1 LAGSTGR
8 RTPWIVLAA
17 VVLVLTGVG
26 AIVYGPFLP
35 VPGWM
40 SIRLLLPVLGAPPVA
55 LVALGLLSIAAG
67 GGVFGVRTW
76 GRVLGVVSTIVSLG
90 YAAWRSLQGA
100 PPEASLQDLLAALLA
115 GAWLGTALSL
125 VVLFVLLRR
134 WPRSE
139 RARADSYQRG

>member
-1 LAGSTGR
+1 MAGSIGR
-8 RTPWIVLAA
+8 RTRWIVLAA
-17 VVLVLTGVG
+17 TILLYSGAE

-40 SIRLLLPVLGAPPVA
+40 SACLSVPVLGAPPVA
-55 LVALGLLSIAAG
+55 LVALGMLFIAAG

-76 GRVLGVVSTIVSLG
+76 GRVLGVVTTLVGLG

-100 PPEASLQDLLAALLA
+100 PPDATLPDLVAALVA

-134 WPRSE
+134 WPRS
-139 RARADSYQRG
+139 DSSLVA

>member
-1 LAGSTGR
+1 
-8 RTPWIVLAA
+8 VLAA
-17 VVLVLTGVG
+17 VVLVLTGVE

-40 SIRLLLPVLGAPPVA
+40 SARLSLPVLGTPPVA
-55 LVALGLLSIAAG
+55 LVALALVSIAAG

-76 GRVLGVVSTIVSLG
+76 GRVLGVAASIVGLG
-90 YAAWRSLQGA
+90 YAVWQSLQVA
-100 PPEASLQDLLAALLA
+100 PPDATLPDMVSALVA

-134 WPRSE
+134 WPRPDMSVVE
-139 RARADSYQRG
+139 